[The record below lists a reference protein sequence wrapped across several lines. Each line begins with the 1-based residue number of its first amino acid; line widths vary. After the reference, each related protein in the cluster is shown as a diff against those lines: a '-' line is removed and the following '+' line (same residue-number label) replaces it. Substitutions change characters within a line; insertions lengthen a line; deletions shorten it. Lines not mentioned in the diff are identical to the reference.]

1 VTTDRNRCLN
11 LALAEYDSIERR
23 LARRVSNSSDVSD
36 FMQEVFVKLLTAE
49 FPTDQSIESIKG
61 FVWTIARNVA
71 TDGRRSDATRKKA
84 EEYLLDL
91 DPTGYGSLDGSLLT
105 RQQLDVLYRIFR
117 SLPHQQQRVIY
128 LRKVEGLT
136 QREIAARLGIK
147 ECTVESYISKASDRI
162 ERQLTK
168 KLEFE
173 EQQTVLGWL
182 RRRTSHD

>member
-1 VTTDRNRCLN
+1 MTPLSVGR
-11 LALAEYDSIERR
+11 DSKESRR
-23 LARRVSNSSDVSD
+23 
-36 FMQEVFVKLLTAE
+36 
-49 FPTDQSIESIKG
+49 I
-61 FVWTIARNVA
+61 
-71 TDGRRSDATRKKA
+71 
-84 EEYLLDL
+84 
-91 DPTGYGSLDGSLLT
+91 
-105 RQQLDVLYRIFR
+105 R